1 MHTSD
6 SNHQEMFI
14 NNYEAD
20 LTDAYGTLPP
30 SSCHDKLY
38 GCHGNCLNNSG
49 DLILCHIIIWH
60 KNQKGSP
67 ILFMGQDDAARAHTL
82 DQAKWFSGYW
92 LENN

>member
-1 MHTSD
+1 MYDLIKIVEGEKSIKGICTIQLLVHTSD

-49 DLILCHIIIWH
+49 DLILCHIII
-60 KNQKGSP
+60 
-67 ILFMGQDDAARAHTL
+67 
-82 DQAKWFSGYW
+82 
-92 LENN
+92 